1 MSILPYALGYIA
13 GILTAIV
20 TAIILLSLLK
30 DNKKKTPTPIED
42 LSVTKKSQQEKQEVQ
57 DLAPY
62 VPESEKE
69 KIIKGRC
76 QELENQL
83 TELSSDILRAQ
94 KDKLD
99 LEYERDTIKEEVES
113 ARAGAK
119 YFYEC
124 VLRDTDNLLE
134 FCEADIRN
142 TKSGLDSAFESIRA
156 SISASISDVKREVKD
171 KMR

>member
-20 TAIILLSLLK
+20 TAIILLFLLK
-30 DNKKKTPTPIED
+30 DNKKKTPTPVED
-42 LSVTKKSQQEKQEVQ
+42 LPVIKKSQQEKQEVQ

-99 LEYERDTIKEEVES
+99 LEYERDTIKKEVES

-124 VLRDTDNLLE
+124 VLQETDNLLE
-134 FCEADIRN
+134 YYEADIRN
-142 TKSGLDSAFESIRA
+142 AKSGLDSAFESIRA
-156 SISASISDVKREVKD
+156 SISDVKREVKD